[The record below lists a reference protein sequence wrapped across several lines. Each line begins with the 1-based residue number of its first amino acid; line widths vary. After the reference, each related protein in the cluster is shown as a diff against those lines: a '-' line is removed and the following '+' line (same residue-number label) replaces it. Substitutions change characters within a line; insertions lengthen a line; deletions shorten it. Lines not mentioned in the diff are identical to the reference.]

1 MSWIDSALGIHPTAL
16 KFHAQRSSALAAN
29 IANEGTPG
37 FKARDYDFQA
47 VLQSMARGTKT
58 GLQTT
63 DNRHLRGVNTGL
75 GVTDSSHLRGINGG
89 AMANLMY
96 RVPTKPMV
104 NGNSVEP
111 EVEQA
116 EFAEN
121 ALRYQ
126 AALEFLDSKFSGLRL
141 AIRGQR

>member
-16 KFHAQRSSALAAN
+16 QVHAQRSSALAAN

-37 FKARDYDFQA
+37 FKARDYDFQT
-47 VLQSMARGTKT
+47 VLQSISRGAEP
-58 GLQTT
+58 GLRVT
-63 DNRHLRGVNTGL
+63 DPGHLRSNTGGKL
-75 GVTDSSHLRGINGG
+75 G
-89 AMANLMY
+89 NLMY

-104 NGNSVEP
+104 EGNSVEP

-116 EFAEN
+116 AFAEN

-126 AALEFLDSKFSGLRL
+126 AALEFLNSSFSGLRL

>member
-16 KFHAQRSSALAAN
+16 QFHAQRSSALAAN

-37 FKARDYDFQA
+37 FKARDFDFQT
-47 VLQSMARGTKT
+47 VLQAIARGADT
-58 GLQTT
+58 GLS
-63 DNRHLRGVNTGL
+63 
-75 GVTDSSHLRGINGG
+75 VTDKSHLGSNSGG
-89 AMANLMY
+89 SVGNLMY

-116 EFAEN
+116 AFAEN

-126 AALEFLDSKFSGLRL
+126 AALEFLNSSFSGLRL
-141 AIRGQR
+141 AIRGQH

>member
-1 MSWIDSALGIHPTAL
+1 MSWLDSALGIHPTAI
-16 KFHAQRSSALAAN
+16 KFYAQRSSTLAAN

-37 FKARDYDFQA
+37 FKARDYDFQS
-47 VLQSMARGTKT
+47 VLQATARGTET
-58 GLQTT
+58 GLRVT
-63 DNRHLRGVNTGL
+63 DNGHIPNA
-75 GVTDSSHLRGINGG
+75 SGG
-89 AMANLMY
+89 AMGNLMY

-116 EFAEN
+116 AFTEN

-126 AALEFLDSKFSGLRL
+126 AALEFLDSSLSGLRL

>member
-1 MSWIDSALGIHPTAL
+1 MTWLDSALGIHPAAL
-16 KFHAQRSSALAAN
+16 QFHSQRSSALAAN

-37 FKARDYDFQA
+37 FKARDYDFENVMGSLA
-47 VLQSMARGTKT
+47 EGSLS
-58 GLQTT
+58 GLRRTQT
-63 DNRHLRGVNTGL
+63 RHLSGPENSRFG
-75 GVTDSSHLRGINGG
+75 
-89 AMANLMY
+89 NLLY

-104 NGNSVEP
+104 AGNSVES

-116 EFAEN
+116 VFTEN

-126 AALEFLDSKFSGLRL
+126 ASLQFLEGAFSGLRL